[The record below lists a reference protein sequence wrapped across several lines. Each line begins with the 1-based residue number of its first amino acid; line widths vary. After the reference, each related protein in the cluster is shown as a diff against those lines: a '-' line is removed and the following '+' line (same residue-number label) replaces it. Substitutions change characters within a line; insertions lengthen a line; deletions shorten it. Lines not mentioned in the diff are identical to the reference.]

1 MELKNKLSDYIV
13 SIENFLPNSK
23 NQKLREI
30 LDFNFFQF
38 EKAKINTGATKE
50 NHIDNKVRITEMF
63 HLSNT
68 SHSMTVIHWC
78 NYLATALMESSK
90 KYSEI
95 TNTNFLAEIV
105 DIQILKYLEGG
116 FYKTHIDSGK
126 NTPRTLSYV
135 YFINDDYK
143 GGELIFELPTNE
155 VIKVD
160 VQKNKL
166 IMFPSNFL
174 YPHKVLP
181 VEEGVKYS
189 VVSWAL

>member
-1 MELKNKLSDYIV
+1 M
-13 SIENFLPNSK
+13 
-23 NQKLREI
+23 
-30 LDFNFFQF
+30 
-38 EKAKINTGATKE
+38 
-50 NHIDNKVRITEMF
+50 
-63 HLSNT
+63 
-68 SHSMTVIHWC
+68 
-78 NYLATALMESSK
+78 
-90 KYSEI
+90 
-95 TNTNFLAEIV
+95 
-105 DIQILKYLEGG
+105 
-116 FYKTHIDSGK
+116 
-126 NTPRTLSYV
+126 PRTLSYV

>member
-13 SIENFLPNSK
+13 AIENFLPNSK

-38 EKAKINTGATKE
+38 KKAEINTGVTKE
-50 NHIDNKVRITEMF
+50 NHIDNKVRIT
-63 HLSNT
+63 HT
-68 SHSMTVIHWC
+68 
-78 NYLATALMESSK
+78 
-90 KYSEI
+90 
-95 TNTNFLAEIV
+95 
-105 DIQILKYLEGG
+105 
-116 FYKTHIDSGK
+116 DSGK
-126 NTPRTLSYV
+126 NMPRTLSYV

-155 VIKVD
+155 VIKVNI
-160 VQKNKL
+160 QKNKL

-189 VVSWAL
+189 VVSWAS